1 MITGVVQ
8 KLYNWRN
15 RGKQRLEVLC
25 VQGSVLKEDDLGD
38 EEKLVR
44 TSIQTLKDES
54 WIKTYEIW
62 TLKANRAPTKISELI
77 NHMTRLLH

>member
-8 KLYNWRN
+8 KVYSWRN
-15 RGKQRLEVLC
+15 RGKQRLKTLC

-44 TSIQTLKDES
+44 TSIQMLKDES
-54 WIKTYEIW
+54 
-62 TLKANRAPTKISELI
+62 
-77 NHMTRLLH
+77 

>member
-8 KLYNWRN
+8 KLYSWRN

-54 WIKTYEIW
+54 
-62 TLKANRAPTKISELI
+62 
-77 NHMTRLLH
+77 